1 MMQIFTSMSIEGF
14 EAHSHFRQA
23 ISCRIMAKP
32 AECYQSLLS
41 LRRPD
46 VDNQQTVETVYR
58 HC

>member
-1 MMQIFTSMSIEGF
+1 MSIEGF

-23 ISCRIMAKP
+23 ISCRVMAKP
-32 AECYQSLLS
+32 DECYQSLLS

-46 VDNQQTVETVYR
+46 VDNQQTADTVYR